1 MDWPELTRRA
11 MQEDLERIQGE
22 NYLECLDELSGES
35 YADLIR
41 SIFNAAD
48 QLFSENFEKKLSRQE
63 ELIRKTLET
72 MKKS

>member
-22 NYLECLDELSGES
+22 NYLECLDELLGES